1 MTLPV
6 TLPPCPLPPL
16 ARRRLPAL
24 VFLVG
29 PSRPKEH
36 CLVGIGLLL
45 TLIALDAWS
54 MGNPDHRLALR
65 LRSLHVA
72 LHRGIVAAH
81 DSLCRHCLQRSTC
94 HCLAGRCSP
103 FYVMTGGQYVRV
115 LVEVMCG
122 CTKGRS
128 GQPVKRQIATRVAT
142 RALPAPALALALAP
156 VPAPVY
162 PQPVRQ
168 RIPQPR
174 FQHRGRFQ
182 PAPALLYNPETTV
195 WGPPLWKVLHTLAE
209 FSDNSPLWF
218 DILNSLET
226 FIPCPVCKTH
236 FTEYKTQNP
245 APADH
250 QGIVDWFFILHNI
263 VNARTN
269 KPLYDAA
276 GLPKGDKTLLVEL
289 GPVIEGLSVSYP
301 PEFIALLQQMVQSLM

>member
-1 MTLPV
+1 
-6 TLPPCPLPPL
+6 
-16 ARRRLPAL
+16 
-24 VFLVG
+24 
-29 PSRPKEH
+29 
-36 CLVGIGLLL
+36 
-45 TLIALDAWS
+45 
-54 MGNPDHRLALR
+54 
-65 LRSLHVA
+65 
-72 LHRGIVAAH
+72 
-81 DSLCRHCLQRSTC
+81 
-94 HCLAGRCSP
+94 
-103 FYVMTGGQYVRV
+103 
-115 LVEVMCG
+115 MCG
-122 CTKGRS
+122 CTKGRT
-128 GQPVKRQIATRVAT
+128 GQPVRRQFVTRVGN
-142 RALPAPALALALAP
+142 RVLPNVSVSVSVPAP

-168 RIPQPR
+168 RIPQSR
-174 FQHRGRFQ
+174 FPQRGRFQ
-182 PAPALLYNPETTV
+182 PAPAPLYNPETTV

-209 FSDNSPLWF
+209 LSDNSPLWF

-276 GLPKGDKTLLVEL
+276 GLPKGDKITLLTEL

-301 PEFIALLQQMVQSLM
+301 PEFITLLQQMVQSLM